1 MNWDI
6 TRYADKLGQNFPN
19 PGTNGSITKE
29 RSLRKRYPPLK
40 GVTFSAPCII
50 VDMQGIIL
58 TWYLPE
64 ILSESRQASVPLAS
78 GHSRK
83 PNPSQNA
90 MLVARENLG
99 LLVEIPKTSKSWRND
114 AKNFR
119 PRRKGAPGLVN
130 LSPAWFQK
138 GHDVSISAHKPY
150 FSAAHFESGNVAAMP
165 AGFRKLQI
173 SRCRGLA
180 KRHLRI
186 KCNFERNP
194 SSNSPRPL

>member
-1 MNWDI
+1 MKWDI
-6 TRYADKLGQNFPN
+6 TRYADKLGQNFPKS
-19 PGTNGSITKE
+19 GTNGLITKE
-29 RSLRKRYPPLK
+29 KSLRKRYPPLK

-64 ILSESRQASVPLAS
+64 ILSESRQASVSPLS

-83 PNPSQNA
+83 PNSSQNA
-90 MLVARENLG
+90 MLAARENLG
-99 LLVEIPKTSKSWRND
+99 SLVEIPQTSKSWRND

-119 PRRKGAPGLVN
+119 SGRKGAPGLVN
-130 LSPAWFQK
+130 LSPAWFQR
-138 GHDVSISAHKPY
+138 GHDVSISARKPY
-150 FSAAHFESGNVAAMP
+150 FSAAHFESGNVAAIP
-165 AGFRKLQI
+165 TGLRKLQI

-180 KRHLRI
+180 KCHLRV
-186 KCNFERNP
+186 KRNFERNP